1 MHTTK
6 RPAADIRIPMGWE
19 KAETLLADIADS
31 TLLCAGHNY
40 ASKIL
45 FDDIGSKKGL
55 NPVVQPERYID
66 TTVK

>member
-1 MHTTK
+1 ME
-6 RPAADIRIPMGWE
+6 WE

-45 FDDIGSKKGL
+45 FDDIGSKKGP